1 MEQILSCVFSDYSRP
16 LSFARIFENLTPFPR
31 ERERQTDRELKEERE
46 QNEFPEEEIQQM
58 GGKKGHKR

>member
-1 MEQILSCVFSDYSRP
+1 MCYYSRP

-31 ERERQTDRELKEERE
+31 ERERERELKEERE

-58 GGKKGHKR
+58 GEKKAINDNEHSPSP